1 MRTPVIAPELRSACR
16 VHARLLDSFIE
27 LTRAELD
34 RQTCAFAQESL
45 RETLELMRAD
55 RKDLRCSRRSH
66 RCQRRRLNAAACLRL
81 PIS

>member
-1 MRTPVIAPELRSACR
+1 MHTPVIAPELRSACR

-34 RQTCAFAQESL
+34 RQTCVFAQESL

-55 RKDLRCSRRSH
+55 RKHYGALGGLIAVSD
-66 RCQRRRLNAAACLRL
+66 AA
-81 PIS
+81 

>member
-1 MRTPVIAPELRSACR
+1 MRTPVIAPELRSASR

-27 LTRAELD
+27 LTRAELE

-55 RKDLRCSRRSH
+55 RKTYGALGGLIAVSD
-66 RCQRRRLNAAACLRL
+66 AA
-81 PIS
+81 

>member
-1 MRTPVIAPELRSACR
+1 MRSPVIASELRSACR

-34 RQTCAFAQESL
+34 RQTCGFAQESL

-55 RKDLRCSRRSH
+55 RKAYGALGGLIAVSD
-66 RCQRRRLNAAACLRL
+66 AA
-81 PIS
+81 